1 MDTTHFKKFWTL
13 LKDVEENTPFEYKV
27 DNWEEELD
35 SYCRDPNEALEA
47 LERRANVFKNFT
59 KEDWIPKKKKEK
71 FTNCFGL
78 EMEREIDEKKT
89 KDDGEF
95 DGV

>member
-13 LKDVEENTPFEYKV
+13 LKDVEENTPYEYKV

-35 SYCRDPNEALEA
+35 AYCRDPNKALEA
-47 LERRANVFKNFT
+47 LERRANVFKNFR
-59 KEDWIPKKKKEK
+59 KEDWHEKKKEK

-89 KDDGEF
+89 KDDGEL

>member
-1 MDTTHFKKFWTL
+1 M
-13 LKDVEENTPFEYKV
+13 KDVEKNTPYEYKV

-35 SYCRDPNEALEA
+35 SYCRDPDKALEA

-59 KEDWIPKKKKEK
+59 KEDWEPKKKVKEK

-89 KDDGEF
+89 KDDGEP

>member
-35 SYCRDPNEALEA
+35 SYCRDPNKALEA
-47 LERRANVFKNFT
+47 LERRAIIFENFR
-59 KEDWIPKKKKEK
+59 KKDWQKRKEK

-89 KDDGEF
+89 KDDGEP

>member
-13 LKDVEENTPFEYKV
+13 LKDVEENTPYEYKV
-27 DNWEEELD
+27 DNWEECLD

-47 LERRANVFKNFT
+47 LERRANVFKNFR
-59 KEDWIPKKKKEK
+59 KEDWHEKKKEK

-89 KDDGEF
+89 KDDGEL

>member
-1 MDTTHFKKFWTL
+1 MDTIHFKKFWTL
-13 LKDVEENTPFEYKV
+13 LKDVEVNTPYEYKV
-27 DNWEEELD
+27 DNWEECLD

-47 LERRANVFKNFT
+47 LERRANVFKNFR
-59 KEDWIPKKKKEK
+59 KEDWHEKKKEK

-89 KDDGEF
+89 KDDGEL

>member
-1 MDTTHFKKFWTL
+1 MDTIHFKKFWTL
-13 LKDVEENTPFEYKV
+13 LKDVEKNTPYEYKV
-27 DNWEEELD
+27 DNWEEELN
-35 SYCRDPNEALEA
+35 SYCRDPDKALEA
-47 LERRANVFKNFT
+47 LERRSIVFKNFR
-59 KEDWIPKKKKEK
+59 KEDWHEKKKEK

-89 KDDGEF
+89 KDDGEP

>member
-1 MDTTHFKKFWTL
+1 MDTIHFKKFWTL
-13 LKDVEENTPFEYKV
+13 LKDVEENTPYEYKV

-35 SYCRDPNEALEA
+35 SYCRDPNKALEA
-47 LERRANVFKNFT
+47 LERRANVFKNFR
-59 KEDWIPKKKKEK
+59 KEDWHEKKKEK

-89 KDDGEF
+89 KDDGEP

>member
-1 MDTTHFKKFWTL
+1 MS
-13 LKDVEENTPFEYKV
+13 
-27 DNWEEELD
+27 EELERLIQAMVED
-35 SYCRDPNEALEA
+35 NVPEDKIGDVISLE
-47 LERRANVFKNFT
+47 
-59 KEDWIPKKKKEK
+59 KKKEK

-89 KDDGEF
+89 KDDGEP

>member
-35 SYCRDPNEALEA
+35 SYCRDPDKALEA
-47 LERRANVFKNFT
+47 LERRAIIFKNFR
-59 KEDWIPKKKKEK
+59 KEDWHEKKKEK

-89 KDDGEF
+89 KDDGEP

>member
-1 MDTTHFKKFWTL
+1 
-13 LKDVEENTPFEYKV
+13 LKDVEKNTPFEYKV
-27 DNWEEELD
+27 DNWEECLNA
-35 SYCRDPNEALEA
+35 YCRDPVKELEA
-47 LERRANVFKNFT
+47 LERRANVFKNFR
-59 KEDWIPKKKKEK
+59 KEDWHEKKKEK

-89 KDDGEF
+89 KDDGEP